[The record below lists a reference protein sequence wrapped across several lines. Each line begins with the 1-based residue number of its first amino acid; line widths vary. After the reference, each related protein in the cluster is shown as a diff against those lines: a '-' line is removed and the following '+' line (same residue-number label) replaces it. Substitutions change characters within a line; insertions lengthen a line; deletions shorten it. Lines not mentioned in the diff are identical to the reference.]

1 MERKYNKKSSKYK
14 KIIFFLVYVGI
25 FFIGKTEAVFSEKA
39 LNICIIES
47 LNIQAYNSARRGFL
61 ELLGEKGYREGDN
74 LILDYYLIRDGI
86 KSIVEDIKEKKP
98 DLILTIGTEA
108 TQKIWEEEIRDIPV
122 IFLMV
127 LDPEKNGFVKSNQKS
142 GNNFTGSAMKIPV
155 NMYLKAIKSVF
166 PDVEKIGVIY
176 NSLNAGDV
184 VERADFFAQENEIEL
199 IWVSVLSPKNL
210 PDALDGLV
218 REVDILWIIPGN
230 TAIGS
235 QSLSYILS
243 VTFKKRIPV
252 MVYAIHIVK
261 KGALMGVSCD
271 YEDIGRQGGEL
282 FWKVLNGET
291 PATLPVTVPRKVFLS
306 VNVRVAERMQ
316 IDIPTHVLEEAY
328 KVFN

>member
-1 MERKYNKKSSKYK
+1 M
-14 KIIFFLVYVGI
+14 VYIGV
-25 FFIGKTEAVFSEKA
+25 FFIGKVEAISSDKVI
-39 LNICIIES
+39 NISIIKS
-47 LNIQAYNSARRGFL
+47 LNIKAYNSAVRGFL
-61 ELLGEKGYREGDN
+61 ELLEEKGYSEGDN
-74 LILDYYLIRDGI
+74 LILDYYLMKEGI
-86 KSIVEDIKEKKP
+86 KSIVDDIKEKKP

-127 LDPEKNGFVKSNQKS
+127 LDPEKNGFVKSNQEP

-166 PDVEKIGVIY
+166 PDGEKIGVIY
-176 NSLNAGDV
+176 NPLNAEEV
-184 VERADFFAQENEIEL
+184 IERADFFAQENEIEL

-210 PDALDGLV
+210 PKALDGLV

-230 TAIGS
+230 TVISS

-261 KGALMGVSCD
+261 KGALMGLSCD

-282 FWKVLNGET
+282 FWKVLNGEN
-291 PATLPVTVPRKVFLS
+291 PATLPVTLPRKVFLS
-306 VNVRVAERMQ
+306 VNVRVAERME